1 MRHLTTLGVAPP
13 RDPHDRVQSGEFL
26 SALLMR
32 WLGISIV
39 VWAIVF
45 VLADL
50 PSWWLIVAA
59 ATTLVLAGDVLWLN
73 VRVRRDRRRHAQ

>member
-13 RDPHDRVQSGEFL
+13 RDPRDRVESGQFL
-26 SALLMR
+26 SASLLR

-50 PSWWLIVAA
+50 PSWWLVVAA
-59 ATTLVLAGDVLWLN
+59 ATTLVLAGDALWLN
-73 VRVRRDRRRHAQ
+73 LRVRRDRRQ

>member
-1 MRHLTTLGVAPP
+1 
-13 RDPHDRVQSGEFL
+13 
-26 SALLMR
+26 
-32 WLGISIV
+32 
-39 VWAIVF
+39 

>member
-1 MRHLTTLGVAPP
+1 MRHVTTLGVAPP
-13 RDPHDRVQSGEFL
+13 RDPRDRVQSGEFL
-26 SALLMR
+26 SALLLR

-50 PSWWLIVAA
+50 PSWWLSVAA

-73 VRVRRDRRRHAQ
+73 VRVRRDRRRHA